1 MNWECFAQGCDA
13 GRLTVRMV
21 NIHAVGSGEGA
32 MALADI
38 HGDGPRPG
46 RLRAAGRSQDIL
58 ATFTRFVAERGYSE
72 ANFSDIA
79 GELGISKGTI
89 VHHYGTKDRLFA
101 AMHDSYMRR
110 CLGDATH
117 IVASLHGSAEQ
128 LAGLLYSFILY
139 QVSDRD
145 ATVAFQRE
153 IATLATHPAME
164 GGRRLRAEY
173 LGLVR
178 QVIETGVA
186 EGVFRSSD
194 VEVDSLLMFGS
205 SQWAWTWFRPAGR
218 LSALE
223 VGSQLVQ
230 LVLGGLLRNRRQLA
244 ALADPAGRAA
254 RTAED
259 RLSRSA
265 RAPGSE
271 HVA

>member
-1 MNWECFAQGCDA
+1 
-13 GRLTVRMV
+13 MV
-21 NIHAVGSGEGA
+21 SARTTSYGDDE
-32 MALADI
+32 MAREDV
-38 HGDGPRPG
+38 HGDGPRQG
-46 RLRAAGRSQDIL
+46 QRRAGGRSQDIL
-58 ATFTRFVAERGYSE
+58 ATFTRLVAERGYSE
-72 ANFSDIA
+72 TNFSDIA

-89 VHHYGTKDRLFA
+89 VHHYGTKDGLFA

-110 CLGDATH
+110 CLADATQ
-117 IVASLHGSAEQ
+117 IVASLHGGAEQ

-139 QVSDRD
+139 QVTDRD

-153 IATLATHPAME
+153 IATLATHPALE
-164 GGRRLRAEY
+164 SGRRLRAEY

-178 QVIETGVA
+178 HVIETGVA
-186 EGVFRSSD
+186 EGVFRSAD
-194 VEVDSLLMFGS
+194 VDVDSLLMFGS

-230 LVLGGLLRNRRQLA
+230 LVLGSLLRNRRQLA

-259 RLSRSA
+259 RLSRPA
-265 RAPGSE
+265 RALGSE
-271 HVA
+271 QVA

>member
-1 MNWECFAQGCDA
+1 
-13 GRLTVRMV
+13 MV
-21 NIHAVGSGEGA
+21 NVRTTSYGDHEVAREDV
-32 MALADI
+32 
-38 HGDGPRPG
+38 HGDRPRRG
-46 RLRAAGRSQDIL
+46 RPRAAHRSQDIL

-72 ANFSDIA
+72 TNFSDIA

-101 AMHDSYMRR
+101 AMHDSYMQR

-117 IVASLHGSAEQ
+117 IVASLRGSAEQ

>member
-1 MNWECFAQGCDA
+1 
-13 GRLTVRMV
+13 
-21 NIHAVGSGEGA
+21 

-38 HGDGPRPG
+38 HDDGPRPG

-58 ATFTRFVAERGYSE
+58 TTFTRFVAERGYSE
-72 ANFSDIA
+72 TNFSDIA
-79 GELGISKGTI
+79 EELSISKGTI

-101 AMHDSYMRR
+101 AMHDAYMRR
-110 CLGDATH
+110 CLADATQ
-117 IVASLHGSAEQ
+117 IVASLRGSAEQ

-139 QVSDRD
+139 QVVDRD

-153 IATLATHPAME
+153 IATLATHPATE
-164 GGRRLRAEY
+164 SGRRLRAEY

-186 EGVFRSSD
+186 EGVFRSAD
-194 VEVDSLLMFGS
+194 VEVESLLMFGCS
-205 SQWAWTWFRPAGR
+205 HWAWTWFRPTGR

-230 LVLGGLLRNRRQLA
+230 LILGGMLRNRRQLA
-244 ALADPAGRAA
+244 ALAEPTGRAA

-259 RLSRSA
+259 CLSRSA
-265 RAPGSE
+265 RARGSE
-271 HVA
+271 QVA

>member
-1 MNWECFAQGCDA
+1 MLRGRSSA
-13 GRLTVRMV
+13 GTLTVRMV
-21 NIHAVGSGEGA
+21 SARTTSYGDDE
-32 MALADI
+32 MAREDV
-38 HGDGPRPG
+38 HGDGPRQGHRRAGG
-46 RLRAAGRSQDIL
+46 RAQDIL
-58 ATFTRFVAERGYSE
+58 ATFTRLVAERGYSE
-72 ANFSDIA
+72 TNFSDIA

-110 CLGDATH
+110 CLADATQ

-139 QVSDRD
+139 QVTDRD

-153 IATLATHPAME
+153 IATLATHPALE
-164 GGRRLRAEY
+164 SGRRLRAEY

-178 QVIETGVA
+178 HVIETGVT
-186 EGVFRSSD
+186 EGVLRSAD
-194 VEVDSLLMFGS
+194 VEIESLLIFGS
-205 SQWAWTWFRPAGR
+205 SQWAWTWFQPAGR

-230 LVLGGLLRNRRQLA
+230 LVLGGLLPNRRQLA

-259 RLSRSA
+259 CLSRSA
-265 RAPGSE
+265 RALGSE
-271 HVA
+271 QVA

>member
-128 LAGLLYSFILY
+128 L
-139 QVSDRD
+139 
-145 ATVAFQRE
+145 
-153 IATLATHPAME
+153 E

-265 RAPGSE
+265 RAPSSE

>member
-1 MNWECFAQGCDA
+1 
-13 GRLTVRMV
+13 
-21 NIHAVGSGEGA
+21 
-32 MALADI
+32 
-38 HGDGPRPG
+38 
-46 RLRAAGRSQDIL
+46 
-58 ATFTRFVAERGYSE
+58 
-72 ANFSDIA
+72 
-79 GELGISKGTI
+79 
-89 VHHYGTKDRLFA
+89 
-101 AMHDSYMRR
+101 
-110 CLGDATH
+110 
-117 IVASLHGSAEQ
+117 
-128 LAGLLYSFILY
+128 
-139 QVSDRD
+139 
-145 ATVAFQRE
+145 
-153 IATLATHPAME
+153 ME